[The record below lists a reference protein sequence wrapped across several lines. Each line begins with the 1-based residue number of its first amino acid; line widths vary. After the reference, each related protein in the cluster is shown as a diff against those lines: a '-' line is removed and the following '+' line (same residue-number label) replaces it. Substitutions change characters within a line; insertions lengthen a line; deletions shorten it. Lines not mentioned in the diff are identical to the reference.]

1 MTKTETVISDIYDA
15 WRSQD
20 LDRLA
25 SYLPNDFS
33 HMVYIPT
40 EVHPLGGL
48 CSGKK
53 AALARLGLIAAEFDF
68 LRFDTN
74 DLMIHKERAAVE
86 IPIHYRHRQTGVVLE
101 TKMANFWTFEEGWPV
116 KLSEYHDI
124 ARIQAFAAN
133 VAALTTA

>member
-48 CSGKK
+48 S
-53 AALARLGLIAAEFDF
+53 AARRRRLRGSASSPPSSTSCASTPTI
-68 LRFDTN
+68 
-74 DLMIHKERAAVE
+74 
-86 IPIHYRHRQTGVVLE
+86 
-101 TKMANFWTFEEGWPV
+101 
-116 KLSEYHDI
+116 
-124 ARIQAFAAN
+124 
-133 VAALTTA
+133 

>member
-25 SYLPNDFS
+25 TYLPNDFS

-53 AALARLGLIAAEFDF
+53 AALARFGLIAAEFDF
-68 LRFDTN
+68 LRFDTS
-74 DLMIHKERAAVE
+74 DLMIHKERAGVE
-86 IPIHYRHRQTGVVLE
+86 IPIRYRHRQTGVVLE
-101 TKMANFWTFEEGWPV
+101 TKIANFCAFEEGWPV

-124 ARIQAFAAN
+124 ARIQAFTAN
-133 VAALTTA
+133 VAVLTAA